1 MISVV
6 IADDHHLV
14 RQGIRALLEKAG
26 DMQVVGEAADGH
38 EAVDLAA
45 RLQPDVLVLDIGMPR
60 LSGIQAAEKLRS
72 LNLPTKIIFLSMYSD
87 PSIVRQAL
95 CCGVHGYLLKQS
107 VTEELHLAVRAA
119 VRGETYLCPVV
130 SQTVLE
136 GYLKYPAQGPDPLSM
151 VTSREREVW
160 QLIAEG
166 NTNSEMAMKMNISEK
181 TVEKHRASLMT
192 KMDAHDVTAL
202 VRLAIKHDVVF
213 LEN

>member
-14 RQGIRALLEKAG
+14 REGIRALLEKAG
-26 DMQVVGEAADGH
+26 DMQVVAEAADGQQ
-38 EAVDLAA
+38 AVELAA
-45 RLQPDVLVLDIGMPR
+45 ALKPDVLVLDIGMPR
-60 LSGIQAAEKLRS
+60 LSGTQAAEKLRS
-72 LNLPTKIIFLSMYSD
+72 LNLSTKTIFLSMYSD
-87 PSIVRQAL
+87 ATIVRQAL
-95 CCGVHGYLLKQS
+95 CCGAHGYLLKQS

-119 VRGETYLCPVV
+119 VRGETYLSPVI

-136 GYLKYPAQGPDPLSM
+136 GYLKDPAQGPDPLNS

-181 TVEKHRASLMT
+181 TVEKHRASLMD
-192 KMDAHDVTAL
+192 KLDAHDVTAL

-213 LEN
+213 LDS